1 MGTMEKLLQRAM
13 MMFCRR
19 EKSACQLAPV
29 DFLQVAG
36 DEVPRAVRYDRPLAL
51 LMISIDGMSM
61 IRKADG
67 QPTSAVI
74 FQTVALLFEDMM
86 RQPDRIGRLGA
97 GELGVLLPETSLT
110 NAAAVGE
117 RLRRGVEALTIQTP
131 AGARSV
137 TLSVG
142 VAAVTPRLRD
152 PKTFLMRGCFELR
165 RARSFGGNRVCV
177 ASAEKVRLTIPRNAK
192 IH

>member
-1 MGTMEKLLQRAM
+1 MGIMEKLLQRAI
-13 MMFCRR
+13 MMFGRR
-19 EKSACQLAPV
+19 EKVARQLAPV
-29 DFLQVAG
+29 DFLQTAG

-51 LMISIDGMSM
+51 LMISIDRMSM

-67 QPTSAVI
+67 QPTAAQI
-74 FQTVALLFEDMM
+74 FQTIAVLFEEMM

-97 GELGVLLPETSLT
+97 GELGVLLPETSLN

-117 RLRRGVEALTIQTP
+117 RLRRAVESLTIQTP

-177 ASAEKVRLTIPRNAK
+177 ASPEKVRLTIPRNAK